1 MVGATDMASNRA
13 NRQRPPRLKVGQ
25 QVIVRMAAETVRG
38 VITED
43 RGTIGAGGRRLWRV
57 RLVAP
62 ASAQE
67 PPLELEVPADRLTP
81 AASPRATARP
91 RRTSRYA
98 ASSPVR

>member
-1 MVGATDMASNRA
+1 MASSRA

-25 QVIVRMAAETVRG
+25 QVTVRMAGETVHA

-57 RLVAP
+57 RLAGA

-81 AASPRATARP
+81 TAPPRTIARP
-91 RRTSRYA
+91 RRASRHA